1 MKLKYFMTIPL
12 GYLILFFSQRFGL
25 YQSRYDMPVLL
36 EKFIYVSLDIFAVLF
51 FVYLYNKYVLKEQWS
66 DIYVCRPAPSMKW
79 IIIAF
84 LLSTGVLCCCIF
96 LTKGTFA
103 KGDFSR
109 ESVIGA
115 VSNTILSGG
124 PRAGITEEVV
134 FRGLIFSSLKK
145 ACGSKIAVIG
155 SAVLFALMHL
165 VNIDT
170 SNLYNVI
177 SLLIAITISGIAFA
191 LIVLET
197 GSIWSGVVFHGVY
210 NIISGDLDILH
221 VSVNQ
226 GFPAFW
232 TYTPV
237 REYRWI
243 TGIIGSDDIETG
255 LPAMIGFII
264 VIIIALKSMEKKKML
279 NE

>member
-25 YQSRYDMPVLL
+25 YESRYDMPVLL
-36 EKFIYVSLDIFAVLF
+36 EEFIYVSLDIFAVLF

-79 IIIAF
+79 IIIAL

-134 FRGLIFSSLKK
+134 FRGLIFGSLRK
-145 ACGSKIAVIG
+145 ACGSKIAVIV
-155 SAVLFALMHL
+155 SAILFAAMHL

-177 SLLIAITISGIAFA
+177 SLLSAC
-191 LIVLET
+191 
-197 GSIWSGVVFHGVY
+197 
-210 NIISGDLDILH
+210 
-221 VSVNQ
+221 
-226 GFPAFW
+226 
-232 TYTPV
+232 
-237 REYRWI
+237 
-243 TGIIGSDDIETG
+243 
-255 LPAMIGFII
+255 
-264 VIIIALKSMEKKKML
+264 
-279 NE
+279 

>member
-12 GYLILFFSQRFGL
+12 GYLILSFSRSFSLGVF
-25 YQSRYDMPVLL
+25 RYNIPTPLDNV
-36 EKFIYVSLDIFAVLF
+36 IYIGLDILAVLF
-51 FVYLYNKYVLKEQWS
+51 LVYLYNKYVLKKQWL
-66 DIYVCRPAPSMKW
+66 DIYVCKPGPSVEW
-79 IIIAF
+79 FIIAI
-84 LLSTGVLCCCIF
+84 LLSISVLGCCIF
-96 LTKGTFA
+96 LTEGTFA

-109 ESVIGA
+109 KEIIEAISI
-115 VSNTILSGG
+115 TLLSGG
-124 PRAGITEEVV
+124 VRAGITEEVV
-134 FRGLIFSSLKK
+134 FRGLIFGSLRK

-155 SAVLFALMHL
+155 SAILFAAMHL
-165 VNIDT
+165 VNIDI
-170 SNLYNVI
+170 SNLHNVI
-177 SLLIAITISGIAFA
+177 SLLVAITITGIAFA

-197 GSIWSGVVFHGVY
+197 GSVWSGVVFHGIY

-226 GFPAFW
+226 GLPALW

-255 LPAMIGFII
+255 LPTMIGFAI
-264 VIIIALKSMEKKKML
+264 VIIIALKSIKKK
-279 NE
+279 EIDK

>member
-25 YQSRYDMPVLL
+25 YESRYDMPVLL
-36 EKFIYVSLDIFAVLF
+36 EEFIYVSLDIFAVLF

-79 IIIAF
+79 IIIAL

-103 KGDFSR
+103 KGD
-109 ESVIGA
+109 
-115 VSNTILSGG
+115 TILSGG

-134 FRGLIFSSLKK
+134 FRGLIFGSLRK

-155 SAVLFALMHL
+155 SAILFAAMHL

-170 SNLYNVI
+170 SNLYNEI
-177 SLLIAITISGIAFA
+177 SLLIAITIVGIAFA

-264 VIIIALKSMEKKKML
+264 VIIIALKSIEKKKML